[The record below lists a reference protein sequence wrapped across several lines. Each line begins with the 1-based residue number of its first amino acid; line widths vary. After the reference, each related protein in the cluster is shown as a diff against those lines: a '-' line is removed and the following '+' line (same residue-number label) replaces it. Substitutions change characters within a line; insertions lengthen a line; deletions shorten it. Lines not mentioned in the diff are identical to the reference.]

1 MKKLDYY
8 KILMSYDA
16 LLILITIF
24 LILVMSCLSP
34 YFLTMTNFKNVLN
47 QSSLFIFLVIGMTF
61 IIISGNIDLSVG
73 ATIGF
78 TGMVMSNLYYVGI
91 PDWLCIF
98 AGLIT
103 GLLIGLINGWL
114 VAYVKINSFIVTL
127 CSMTVLRGVI
137 LLVMNSKTLYGF
149 GKLYGF
155 IGAGDI
161 GPINFPILLA
171 LITVVI
177 SGFILAETKY
187 GNYCLFLGANEV
199 ALSRMGVNSR
209 KYKLWV
215 FAFSGLLAAVAGVV
229 VMGRLDSAEP
239 LAGTGYEMDA
249 IAAVILGGT
258 VLEGGKGNII
268 GPFIACLILNII
280 SDGLT
285 LLSIS
290 THYQEI
296 ITGVIIVVSV
306 LISSRDKIK
315 RREV

>member
-1 MKKLDYY
+1 MKKLDCY

-34 YFLTMTNFKNVLN
+34 YFLTMTNFKNILN

-199 ALSRMGVNSR
+199 ALSRMGVNSK

>member
-1 MKKLDYY
+1 MKKLDCY

-34 YFLTMTNFKNVLN
+34 YFLTMTNFKNILN

-149 GKLYGF
+149 

-199 ALSRMGVNSR
+199 ALSRMGVNSK

>member
-1 MKKLDYY
+1 MKKLDCY

-127 CSMTVLRGVI
+127 CSMTVLRGII

-199 ALSRMGVNSR
+199 ALSRMGVNSK

>member
-199 ALSRMGVNSR
+199 ALSRMGVNSK

>member
-1 MKKLDYY
+1 MKKLNCY

-199 ALSRMGVNSR
+199 ALSRMGVNSK

>member
-91 PDWLCIF
+91 PDWLCIL

-199 ALSRMGVNSR
+199 ALSRMGVNS
-209 KYKLWV
+209 KQYKLWV

>member
-1 MKKLDYY
+1 MKKLNCY

-127 CSMTVLRGVI
+127 CSMTVLRGII

-199 ALSRMGVNSR
+199 ALSRMGVNSK

>member
-1 MKKLDYY
+1 MKKLDCY

-127 CSMTVLRGVI
+127 CSMTVLRGII

-155 IGAGDI
+155 IGAGDV

-199 ALSRMGVNSR
+199 ALSRMGVNSK

>member
-1 MKKLDYY
+1 MKKLDCY

-199 ALSRMGVNSR
+199 ALSRMGVNSK

>member
-1 MKKLDYY
+1 MKKLDCY
-8 KILMSYDA
+8 KIFKSYDA

-78 TGMVMSNLYYVGI
+78 TGMVMSNLYYAGI

-161 GPINFPILLA
+161 EPINFPILLA
-171 LITVVI
+171 LITVAI
-177 SGFILAETKY
+177 SGFILAKTKY

-199 ALSRMGVNSR
+199 ALSRMGVNSK

>member
-1 MKKLDYY
+1 MKKLDCY

-47 QSSLFIFLVIGMTF
+47 QSSLFIFLVIGITF

-127 CSMTVLRGVI
+127 CSMTVLRGII

-199 ALSRMGVNSR
+199 ALSRMGVNSK

>member
-1 MKKLDYY
+1 MKKLDCY
-8 KILMSYDA
+8 KIFKSYDA

-73 ATIGF
+73 
-78 TGMVMSNLYYVGI
+78 
-91 PDWLCIF
+91 
-98 AGLIT
+98 
-103 GLLIGLINGWL
+103 
-114 VAYVKINSFIVTL
+114 
-127 CSMTVLRGVI
+127 I

-171 LITVVI
+171 LITVAI
-177 SGFILAETKY
+177 SGFILAKTKY

-199 ALSRMGVNSR
+199 ALSRMGVNSK

-215 FAFSGLLAAVAGVV
+215 FAFSGLLAAVAGTV

-268 GPFIACLILNII
+268 GPFIACLI
-280 SDGLT
+280 
-285 LLSIS
+285 
-290 THYQEI
+290 
-296 ITGVIIVVSV
+296 VVSV

>member
-1 MKKLDYY
+1 MKKLNCY

-24 LILVMSCLSP
+24 LILVMSYLSP

-199 ALSRMGVNSR
+199 ALSRMGVNSK

>member
-1 MKKLDYY
+1 MKKLDCY

-199 ALSRMGVNSR
+199 ALSRMGVNSK

-215 FAFSGLLAAVAGVV
+215 LHFQVF
-229 VMGRLDSAEP
+229 
-239 LAGTGYEMDA
+239 
-249 IAAVILGGT
+249 
-258 VLEGGKGNII
+258 
-268 GPFIACLILNII
+268 
-280 SDGLT
+280 
-285 LLSIS
+285 
-290 THYQEI
+290 
-296 ITGVIIVVSV
+296 
-306 LISSRDKIK
+306 
-315 RREV
+315 

>member
-1 MKKLDYY
+1 MKKLDCY

-127 CSMTVLRGVI
+127 CSMTVLRGII

-199 ALSRMGVNSR
+199 ALSRMGVNSK

-268 GPFIACLILNII
+268 GPIIACLILNII

>member
-1 MKKLDYY
+1 MKKLDCY

-149 GKLYGF
+149 

-199 ALSRMGVNSR
+199 ALSRMGVNSK

>member
-1 MKKLDYY
+1 MKKLDCY

-127 CSMTVLRGVI
+127 CSMTVLRGII

-177 SGFILAETKY
+177 SGFILVETKY

-199 ALSRMGVNSR
+199 ALSRMGVNSK

>member
-1 MKKLDYY
+1 MKKLDCY

-78 TGMVMSNLYYVGI
+78 TGMVMSNLYYAGI

-177 SGFILAETKY
+177 SGFILAKTKY

-199 ALSRMGVNSR
+199 ALSRMGVNSK

-215 FAFSGLLAAVAGVV
+215 FAFSGLLAAVAGTV

-258 VLEGGKGNII
+258 VLEGGKGSII

>member
-1 MKKLDYY
+1 MKKLDCY

-127 CSMTVLRGVI
+127 CSMTVLRGII

-199 ALSRMGVNSR
+199 ALSRMGVNSK

-258 VLEGGKGNII
+258 VLEGGKGNIV

>member
-1 MKKLDYY
+1 
-8 KILMSYDA
+8 
-16 LLILITIF
+16 
-24 LILVMSCLSP
+24 
-34 YFLTMTNFKNVLN
+34 
-47 QSSLFIFLVIGMTF
+47 
-61 IIISGNIDLSVG
+61 
-73 ATIGF
+73 
-78 TGMVMSNLYYVGI
+78 
-91 PDWLCIF
+91 
-98 AGLIT
+98 
-103 GLLIGLINGWL
+103 
-114 VAYVKINSFIVTL
+114 
-127 CSMTVLRGVI
+127 MTVLRGII

-155 IGAGDI
+155 IGVGDI

-199 ALSRMGVNSR
+199 ALSRMGVNSK

>member
-1 MKKLDYY
+1 MKKLDCY

-199 ALSRMGVNSR
+199 ALSRMGVNSK

-290 THYQEI
+290 SHYQEI

>member
-1 MKKLDYY
+1 
-8 KILMSYDA
+8 
-16 LLILITIF
+16 
-24 LILVMSCLSP
+24 
-34 YFLTMTNFKNVLN
+34 
-47 QSSLFIFLVIGMTF
+47 
-61 IIISGNIDLSVG
+61 
-73 ATIGF
+73 
-78 TGMVMSNLYYVGI
+78 MVMHICGV
-91 PDWLCIF
+91 DHR
-98 AGLIT
+98 
-103 GLLIGLINGWL
+103 LLIGLINGWL

-177 SGFILAETKY
+177 SGFILAKTKY

-199 ALSRMGVNSR
+199 ALSRMGVNSK

-215 FAFSGLLAAVAGVV
+215 FAFSGLLAAVAGTV

-258 VLEGGKGNII
+258 VLEGGKGSII

>member
-1 MKKLDYY
+1 MKKLDCY

-103 GLLIGLINGWL
+103 GLLIGLIDGWL

-199 ALSRMGVNSR
+199 ALSRMGVNSK

-290 THYQEI
+290 SHYQEI